1 MTAAPAPAQQKP
13 TCHRQSEQPP
23 AREPSGAPRASVSA
37 RSRSTGSRLGPL
49 PVVNL
54 VVLEVGLALGL
65 ALLAVD
71 TALWWAALMLLLVA
85 VPLALG
91 RWRGHWL
98 VQWAQVAVGYL
109 VRSHGRSLTGLEPVA
124 TGNPQQPVTAADDPR
139 VSLLRLLLP
148 DLTIAHGADHQREP
162 LGLVCHQ
169 NTWTAVLEVDAA
181 PSMIT
186 SVGDAAGLPLSAL
199 APCLE
204 HRGVVLDWIQVIWH
218 CYPGSAALP
227 SSSPALRSYLE
238 VLGPL
243 SVAARRTTWVA
254 VSLDPRRC
262 PTAVAERGGGVTGC
276 HRALIGALSRVRSDL
291 QARGVSTRPLDG
303 DQLLRAGI
311 SAAELSAVA
320 GSGRPVTLSEGWTA
334 VTVAGVGHASHAI
347 TGWGTRGAVH
357 SLNALTGVRALSTTL
372 SLSLSP
378 GEDGGEVGLRGV
390 VRVSARNTTELAAA
404 DGQLLG
410 ISQRLGV
417 ALRPL
422 RGLQIAGLAATLPL
436 GAPR

>member
-1 MTAAPAPAQQKP
+1 
-13 TCHRQSEQPP
+13 
-23 AREPSGAPRASVSA
+23 
-37 RSRSTGSRLGPL
+37 
-49 PVVNL
+49 VVNL

-71 TALWWAALMLLLVA
+71 TALWWAALMLLLVT

-91 RWRGHWL
+91 RWHGRWL
-98 VQWAQVAVGYL
+98 VQWAHVTGGYL
-109 VRSHGRSLTGLEPVA
+109 ARSHGRSLTGLEPAA
-124 TGNPQQPVTAADDPR
+124 TGNTPVAAADDPR

-181 PSMIT
+181 PAMIT

-204 HRGVVLDWIQVIWH
+204 HRGVVLDSIQVIWH

-243 SVAARRTTWVA
+243 PVAARRTTWVA
-254 VSLDPRRC
+254 VTLDPRRC
-262 PTAVAERGGGVTGC
+262 PIAVAERGGGVTGC

-291 QARGVSTRPLDG
+291 QARGVSTRPLDA

-320 GSGRPVTLSEGWTA
+320 GSGQPVTLSEGWTA
-334 VTVAGVGHASHAI
+334 VTAAGVGHASHAI
-347 TGWGTRGAVH
+347 TGWATRGAVH

-390 VRVSARNTTELAAA
+390 IRVSARNPTELEAA
-404 DGQLLG
+404 DGQLLAV
-410 ISQRLGV
+410 SQRLGV

>member
-1 MTAAPAPAQQKP
+1 MTAASAPPQQKS
-13 TCHRQSEQPP
+13 TRHRQSEQPP
-23 AREPSGAPRASVSA
+23 VRESSGAPHTRVSA
-37 RSRSTGSRLGPL
+37 RSRSTGARLGPL

-71 TALWWAALMLLLVA
+71 TALWWVALMLLLVT

-91 RWRGHWL
+91 RWHGRWL
-98 VQWAQVAVGYL
+98 VQWAQVTVGYL
-109 VRSHGRSLTGLEPVA
+109 LRSHGRSLTGLEPVA
-124 TGNPQQPVTAADDPR
+124 TGNPQQPVSAADDPR

-181 PSMIT
+181 ASMIT
-186 SVGDAAGLPLSAL
+186 PVGDAAGLPLSAL

-204 HRGVVLDWIQVIWH
+204 HRGVVLDSIQVIWH
-218 CYPGSAALP
+218 CYPGSTALP

-243 SVAARRTTWVA
+243 PVAARRTTWVA

-262 PTAVAERGGGVTGC
+262 PTAVAERGGGVMGC

-291 QARGVSTRPLDG
+291 HARGVSTRPLDA

-320 GSGRPVTLSEGWTA
+320 GSGQPVTFSEGWTA
-334 VTVAGVGHASHAI
+334 VTAAGVGHASHAI

-390 VRVSARNTTELAAA
+390 VRVSARNSTELEAA
-404 DGQLLG
+404 DGQLLAV
-410 ISQRLGV
+410 SQRLGV

>member
-1 MTAAPAPAQQKP
+1 
-13 TCHRQSEQPP
+13 
-23 AREPSGAPRASVSA
+23 
-37 RSRSTGSRLGPL
+37 
-49 PVVNL
+49 
-54 VVLEVGLALGL
+54 
-65 ALLAVD
+65 
-71 TALWWAALMLLLVA
+71 
-85 VPLALG
+85 
-91 RWRGHWL
+91 
-98 VQWAQVAVGYL
+98 L
-109 VRSHGRSLTGLEPVA
+109 VRSHGRSLTCPDPLA
-124 TGNPQQPVTAADDPR
+124 TGNPQQPVAAADDPR

-169 NTWTAVLEVDAA
+169 NTWTAVLQVDAA

-186 SVGDAAGLPLSAL
+186 TIGDAAGLPLSAL

-204 HRGVVLDWIQVIWH
+204 HCGVVLDSIQVIWH

-243 SVAARRTTWVA
+243 PLAARRTTWVA

-276 HRALIGALSRVRSDL
+276 HRALIGALSRIRSEL

-334 VTVAGVGHASHAI
+334 ATVAGVGHASHVI

-372 SLSLSP
+372 SLALSP

-422 RGLQIAGLAATLPL
+422 RGLQIAGLVATLPL

>member
-1 MTAAPAPAQQKP
+1 MTAAPAPPQQKS
-13 TCHRQSEQPP
+13 TRHRQSEQPL
-23 AREPSGAPRASVSA
+23 ARESSGAPHTRVSA

-49 PVVNL
+49 PVVNV

-91 RWRGHWL
+91 RWHGRWL
-98 VQWAQVAVGYL
+98 VQWAQVTVGYL
-109 VRSHGRSLTGLEPVA
+109 ARSHGRSLTGLEPAA
-124 TGNPQQPVTAADDPR
+124 TGNTPVAATDDPR

-169 NTWTAVLEVDAA
+169 NTWTAVLEVDTA
-181 PSMIT
+181 PAMIT
-186 SVGDAAGLPLSAL
+186 PVGDAAGLPLSAL

-204 HRGVVLDWIQVIWH
+204 HRGVVLDSIQVIWH

-243 SVAARRTTWVA
+243 PVAARRTTWVA
-254 VSLDPRRC
+254 VTLDPRRC
-262 PTAVAERGGGVTGC
+262 PIAVAERGGGVTGC

-291 QARGVSTRPLDG
+291 QARGVSTRPLDA

-320 GSGRPVTLSEGWTA
+320 GSGQPVTLSEGWTA
-334 VTVAGVGHASHAI
+334 VTAAGVGHASHAI
-347 TGWGTRGAVH
+347 TGWATRGAVH

-390 VRVSARNTTELAAA
+390 IRVSARNPTELEAA
-404 DGQLLG
+404 DGQLLAV
-410 ISQRLGV
+410 SQRLGV